1 MTIVTPQIDVCS
13 EFSDLYD
20 MCDSVPITDS
30 ESKSLVFVAGY
41 VGFMMVTNKVE
52 CSLCKSELLTDN
64 NLQVDLVEEQTTYLA
79 DIDRGGL
86 KWPSDLLVEAVTQMF
101 LIFKCIISEQFE
113 AKFLSLGNHRSVLFE
128 LFTMRLN
135 VCGLLEGKCICG
147 VSLSQLLALTMS
159 AVANIFLNNYS
170 KRAADKQVK
179 TTDKGKR
186 KLSTLTKKF

>member
-1 MTIVTPQIDVCS
+1 MYVQSFPIFMICVT
-13 EFSDLYD
+13 
-20 MCDSVPITDS
+20 SVLITDS

-101 LIFKCIISEQFE
+101 LIFKCIIPEQFE
-113 AKFLSLGNHRSVLFE
+113 AKFLS
-128 LFTMRLN
+128 
-135 VCGLLEGKCICG
+135 
-147 VSLSQLLALTMS
+147 
-159 AVANIFLNNYS
+159 
-170 KRAADKQVK
+170 
-179 TTDKGKR
+179 
-186 KLSTLTKKF
+186 